1 MNNNLN
7 KEIEIYQLLNG
18 IWYHGTDYDFDEFDI
33 EKFGTNE
40 KRGDYIGKAIYFSQH
55 ESTAKKYIKEEN
67 GRIIRVKLSMKNPLI
82 VDDDFNMKDFIKNI
96 TVPSEFKSVF
106 GEGISGA
113 SVQELYWYTK
123 LSADGISKYVRSE
136 GYDGLIDL
144 KYGQSAVFSEKQI
157 HIVDSYLISKKNNQ
171 KLKK

>member
-1 MNNNLN
+1 MNKKLN

-18 IWYHGTDYDFDEFDI
+18 AWYHGTHYDFDEFDI

-67 GRIIRVKLSMKNPLI
+67 GRIIQAKLSIKNPLI

-96 TVPSEFKSVF
+96 KVPTEFKSIY
-106 GEGISGA
+106 GDGLSGA
-113 SVQELYWYTK
+113 SIQELYWYTE
-123 LSADGISKYVRSE
+123 LNADDISEYVRSE

-144 KYGQSAVFSEKQI
+144 KYGQAAVISPKQI
-157 HIVDSYLISKKNNQ
+157 NIIDSYFVSRKNNQ